1 MSIMLSFGGSSANG
15 AWDDRELVSAYD
27 TAMEEF
33 HVSPSPQVTA
43 RSQLILQAHHPGPGS
58 WLDKVTAQK
67 ELENHAG
74 PSSHSNP
81 ALVIPFQDDAFIN

>member
-33 HVSPSPQVTA
+33 HVSPSP
-43 RSQLILQAHHPGPGS
+43 RFCRLR
-58 WLDKVTAQK
+58 AQ
-67 ELENHAG
+67 
-74 PSSHSNP
+74 S
-81 ALVIPFQDDAFIN
+81 

>member
-33 HVSPSPQVTA
+33 HVSPSPQATRALTA
-43 RSQLILQAHHPGPGS
+43 DLAGSSSWTWLMARQGHGPKGIGESS
-58 WLDKVTAQK
+58 W
-67 ELENHAG
+67 
-74 PSSHSNP
+74 S
-81 ALVIPFQDDAFIN
+81 I